1 MRSSQSTPAI
11 VLRARPYG
19 ESDRIVSFLTEDFGK
34 LTGIA
39 KGASRSRRRFV
50 NSLEPFSLVS
60 LRFQDRAHTNL
71 AFIAG
76 ADLLFGFRQL
86 ASSLERISYASY
98 LVEITD
104 GLISEREENLAVFQH
119 LRDGLRYLEEIGSS
133 LRFLTYYE
141 LKLLRLAGYRPALD
155 VCKRCG
161 QARNQAQLGQWHFSP
176 ADGGVLCGSCARL
189 RREVLPLGH
198 LAADMLSTLQ
208 TDDSNDL
215 GNRVLLPASVIREM
229 RAVLLR
235 FIQYQMDREIK
246 SAAFL
251 NQFSALENPLA

>member
-1 MRSSQSTPAI
+1 MRSSQTTPAI

-19 ESDRIVSFLTEDFGK
+19 ESDKIVSFLTEDFGK

-39 KGASRSRRRFV
+39 KGALRSRRRFV
-50 NSLEPFSLVS
+50 NSLEPFSLVN
-60 LRFQDRAHTNL
+60 LRFQDHAHDNL
-71 AFIAG
+71 AFLIG
-76 ADLLFGFRQL
+76 ADLLYGLRQL
-86 ASSLERISYASY
+86 TSSLERISYAAY
-98 LVEITD
+98 LVEITE

-141 LKLLRLAGYRPALD
+141 LKLLHLTGYRPVLN
-155 VCKRCG
+155 VCQRCG
-161 QARNQAQLGQWHFSP
+161 QTRSQAQLGQWHFSLT
-176 ADGGVLCGSCARL
+176 DGGVLCDSCSRL

-198 LAADMLSTLQ
+198 LAANMLSTLQ
-208 TDDSNDL
+208 TDSHDL
-215 GNRVLLPASVIREM
+215 ANRVLLPASVVSEM

-251 NQFSALENPLA
+251 SQFCGMENP